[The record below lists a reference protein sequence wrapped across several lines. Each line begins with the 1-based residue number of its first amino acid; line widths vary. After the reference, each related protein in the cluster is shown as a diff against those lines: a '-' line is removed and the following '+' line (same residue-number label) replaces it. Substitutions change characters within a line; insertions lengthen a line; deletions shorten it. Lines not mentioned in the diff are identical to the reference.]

1 MIQAGVIGVGQTN
14 YDSKRRDVSMAG
26 LVREAIDKAML
37 AADIE
42 WDAVDAVVLGK
53 APDMF

>member
-26 LVREAIDKAML
+26 LS
-37 AADIE
+37 
-42 WDAVDAVVLGK
+42 LGLR
-53 APDMF
+53 DEF

>member
-26 LVREAIDKAML
+26 LVREAIDL
-37 AADIE
+37 SLIHI
-42 WDAVDAVVLGK
+42 
-53 APDMF
+53 